1 MALHSQVQLC
11 YVEMEVE
18 HRQSCAG
25 EREEGECMA
34 PSQQS
39 HLCQVGWG
47 YKPRGE
53 GGSEGEGPRMPLL
66 SQGAQG
72 QQQGEC
78 AEAAGSRERECVAGA
93 WASESL
99 MGDLQE
105 TPSDGEGAF
114 TFLFCRAF

>member
-53 GGSEGEGPRMPLL
+53 GGSEGEGPHMPLL

-72 QQQGEC
+72 QQLRVTECVRGSWQQGEGVC
-78 AEAAGSRERECVAGA
+78 G
-93 WASESL
+93 WSL
-99 MGDLQE
+99 GI
-105 TPSDGEGAF
+105 
-114 TFLFCRAF
+114 